1 MSGGDHEDDE
11 RRPRGAATIRSD
23 NDERAATTGS
33 GATRDDAE
41 RRSCFHAWSNICCC
55 TFELL
60 ARTSS
65 SRSLCT
71 SMYGAHL

>member
-60 ARTSS
+60 AR
-65 SRSLCT
+65 RAAADLC
-71 SMYGAHL
+71 AHLSRHTSV